1 MFKIKGQTIF
11 SINIFFHGTV
21 IENTAQNNLAMKK
34 ITFLCLFAISFFAAE
49 AQTKKNKKS
58 KKQPNKEAV
67 AKAKFIKVEA
77 QKKFLRDSVMIGMK
91 MEDSLRIASDNLS
104 DLQKDSLSFVYRQNG
119 LKDIDSLNK
128 IRYATIAKS
137 RNEVDITDKTQM
149 DINRAAK
156 LDDYQ
161 SKQVKYINQTYTE
174 KAKILISGVD
184 PQTKKQELAL
194 LNEERRN
201 KIRLIVGKSRE
212 RKLENERKDYF
223 KKNTAD
229 ESNAWINIAES
240 VAKK

>member
-1 MFKIKGQTIF
+1 
-11 SINIFFHGTV
+11 
-21 IENTAQNNLAMKK
+21 MKK
-34 ITFLCLFAISFFAAE
+34 ISLLCLIAFSFFAAE

-58 KKQPNKEAV
+58 KKQPNKESV
-67 AKAKFIKVEA
+67 AKAKFVKVQA
-77 QKKFLRDSVMIGMK
+77 QKKLMRDSLMIGMK
-91 MEDSLRIASDNLS
+91 MEDSLRIAADIQS
-104 DLQKDSLSFVYRQNG
+104 DLQKDSLSLAYKQTG
-119 LKDIDSLNK
+119 IKDIDSLNK

-137 RNEVDITDKTQM
+137 RNDVDIADKTQM

-156 LDDYQ
+156 LNDYQ
-161 SKQVKYINQTYTE
+161 GKQVKYINQTYTE

-184 PQTKKQELAL
+184 PQTKKQELVL

-201 KIRLIVGKSRE
+201 KIRIIVGKSRE

-240 VAKK
+240 VALNNN

>member
-1 MFKIKGQTIF
+1 
-11 SINIFFHGTV
+11 
-21 IENTAQNNLAMKK
+21 MKK
-34 ITFLCLFAISFFAAE
+34 ISFLCLFAITFFAAE
-49 AQTKKNKKS
+49 AQTKKNKRS
-58 KKQPNKEAV
+58 KKQPNKETV
-67 AKAKFIKVEA
+67 AKAKFIKAEA

-91 MEDSLRIASDNLS
+91 MEDSLRIAGDNLS
-104 DLQKDSLSFVYRQNG
+104 DLQKDSLRLIYRQNG

-137 RNEVDITDKTQM
+137 RSEFDITDKAQM
-149 DINRAAK
+149 DISRAAK
-156 LDDYQ
+156 LNDYQ
-161 SKQVKYINQTYTE
+161 AKQVKYINQTYTE
-174 KAKILISGVD
+174 KAKILTGGVD

-201 KIRLIVGKSRE
+201 KIRSRVGKSRE

>member
-1 MFKIKGQTIF
+1 
-11 SINIFFHGTV
+11 
-21 IENTAQNNLAMKK
+21 MKK
-34 ITFLCLFAISFFAAE
+34 ISLLCLIAFSFFAAE

-58 KKQPNKEAV
+58 KKQPNKESV
-67 AKAKFIKVEA
+67 AKAKFVKVEA
-77 QKKFLRDSVMIGMK
+77 QKKLMRDSLMIGMK
-91 MEDSLRIASDNLS
+91 MEDSLRIAADIQS
-104 DLQKDSLSFVYRQNG
+104 DLQKDSLSLAYKQTG

-137 RNEVDITDKTQM
+137 RNDVDIADKTQM

-156 LDDYQ
+156 LNDYQ
-161 SKQVKYINQTYTE
+161 GKQVKYINQTYTE

-184 PQTKKQELAL
+184 PQTKKQELVL

-201 KIRLIVGKSRE
+201 KIRMIVGKTRE

-240 VAKK
+240 VAVNNN

>member
-1 MFKIKGQTIF
+1 
-11 SINIFFHGTV
+11 
-21 IENTAQNNLAMKK
+21 MKK
-34 ITFLCLFAISFFAAE
+34 ISFLCLFAITFFAAE

-58 KKQPNKEAV
+58 KKQPNKETV
-67 AKAKFIKVEA
+67 AKAKFIKAEA

-91 MEDSLRIASDNLS
+91 MEDSLRIAGDNLS
-104 DLQKDSLSFVYRQNG
+104 DLQKDSLRLIYRQNG

-137 RNEVDITDKTQM
+137 RSEFDITDKAQM
-149 DINRAAK
+149 DISRAAK
-156 LDDYQ
+156 LNDYQ
-161 SKQVKYINQTYTE
+161 AKQVKYINQTYTE
-174 KAKILISGVD
+174 KAKILTGGVD

-201 KIRLIVGKSRE
+201 KIRSIVGKSRE

>member
-1 MFKIKGQTIF
+1 
-11 SINIFFHGTV
+11 
-21 IENTAQNNLAMKK
+21 MKK
-34 ITFLCLFAISFFAAE
+34 ISLLCLIAFSFFAAE

-58 KKQPNKEAV
+58 KKQPNKESV
-67 AKAKFIKVEA
+67 AKAKFVKVEA
-77 QKKFLRDSVMIGMK
+77 QKKLMRDSLMIGMK
-91 MEDSLRIASDNLS
+91 MEDSLRIAADIQS
-104 DLQKDSLSFVYRQNG
+104 DLQKDSLSLAYKQTG

-137 RNEVDITDKTQM
+137 RNDVDIADKTQM

-156 LDDYQ
+156 LNDYQ
-161 SKQVKYINQTYTE
+161 GKQVKYINQTYTE

-184 PQTKKQELAL
+184 PQTKKQELVL

-201 KIRLIVGKSRE
+201 KIRMIVGKSRE

-240 VAKK
+240 VAVNNN

>member
-1 MFKIKGQTIF
+1 
-11 SINIFFHGTV
+11 
-21 IENTAQNNLAMKK
+21 MKK
-34 ITFLCLFAISFFAAE
+34 ISLLCLIAFSFFAAE

-58 KKQPNKEAV
+58 KKQPNKESV
-67 AKAKFIKVEA
+67 AKAKFVKVEA
-77 QKKFLRDSVMIGMK
+77 QKKLMRDSLMIGMK
-91 MEDSLRIASDNLS
+91 MEDSLRIAADIQS
-104 DLQKDSLSFVYRQNG
+104 DLQKDSLSLAYKQTG
-119 LKDIDSLNK
+119 IKDIDSLNK

-137 RNEVDITDKTQM
+137 RNDVDIADKTQM

-156 LDDYQ
+156 LNDYQ
-161 SKQVKYINQTYTE
+161 GKQVKYINQTYTE

-184 PQTKKQELAL
+184 PQTKKQELVL

-201 KIRLIVGKSRE
+201 KIRIIVGKSRE

-240 VAKK
+240 VALNNN

>member
-1 MFKIKGQTIF
+1 
-11 SINIFFHGTV
+11 
-21 IENTAQNNLAMKK
+21 MKK
-34 ITFLCLFAISFFAAE
+34 ISLLCLIAFSFFAAE

-58 KKQPNKEAV
+58 KKQPNKESV
-67 AKAKFIKVEA
+67 AKAKFVKVEA
-77 QKKFLRDSVMIGMK
+77 QKKLMRDSLMIGMK
-91 MEDSLRIASDNLS
+91 MEDSLRIAADFQS
-104 DLQKDSLSFVYRQNG
+104 DLQKDSLSLAYKQTG

-137 RNEVDITDKTQM
+137 RNDVDIADKTQM

-156 LDDYQ
+156 LNDYQ
-161 SKQVKYINQTYTE
+161 GKQVKYINQTYTE

-184 PQTKKQELAL
+184 PQTKKQELVL

-201 KIRLIVGKSRE
+201 KIRMIVGKTRE

-240 VAKK
+240 VAVNNN

>member
-1 MFKIKGQTIF
+1 
-11 SINIFFHGTV
+11 
-21 IENTAQNNLAMKK
+21 MKK
-34 ITFLCLFAISFFAAE
+34 ISFLCLFAIIFFAAE

-58 KKQPNKEAV
+58 KKQPNKETV
-67 AKAKFIKVEA
+67 AKAKFIKAEA

-91 MEDSLRIASDNLS
+91 MEDSLRIAGDNLS
-104 DLQKDSLSFVYRQNG
+104 DLQKDSLRLIYRQNG

-137 RNEVDITDKTQM
+137 RSEFDITDKAQM
-149 DINRAAK
+149 DISRAAK
-156 LDDYQ
+156 LNDYQ
-161 SKQVKYINQTYTE
+161 AKQVKYINQTYTE
-174 KAKILISGVD
+174 KAKILTGGVD

-201 KIRLIVGKSRE
+201 KIRSIVGKSRE

>member
-1 MFKIKGQTIF
+1 
-11 SINIFFHGTV
+11 
-21 IENTAQNNLAMKK
+21 MKK
-34 ITFLCLFAISFFAAE
+34 ISFLCLFAISFFAAE

-58 KKQPNKEAV
+58 KKQPNKETI
-67 AKAKFIKVEA
+67 AKAKFIKIET
-77 QKKFLRDSVMIGMK
+77 QKKFLRDSVMLSMK
-91 MEDSLRIASDNLS
+91 MEDSLRIAGDNLS
-104 DLQKDSLSFVYRQNG
+104 DLQKDSLSLVYRQNG

-137 RNEVDITDKTQM
+137 RSEVDIIDKTQM

-156 LDDYQ
+156 LNDYQ
-161 SKQVKYINQTYTE
+161 GKQVKYINQTYTE
-174 KAKILISGVD
+174 KAKILITGAD

-201 KIRLIVGKSRE
+201 KIRSIVGKSRE

-229 ESNAWINIAES
+229 ESNAFINIAES
-240 VAKK
+240 VVKK